1 MKLFLAFCATLAALL
16 TLACSDSK
24 GEGGEVTVTL
34 DEWSITVDK
43 ESAPEGPIEF
53 TIKNEGDREHDL
65 VILQTEVAPDD
76 LPTNEDGSADL
87 DTPDV
92 DEVHTIDDIED
103 GDETSRTYTL
113 DAGSYVLIDN
123 RVEEID
129 GEKVAFYDQ
138 GMRVGFTLTPDES
151 E

>member
-1 MKLFLAFCATLAALL
+1 MKLFLAFCAALAALL

-34 DEWSITVDK
+34 NEWSITVDK
-43 ESAPEGPIEF
+43 DSLPEGPIEF
-53 TIKNEGDREHDL
+53 NIRNEGERQHDL
-65 VILQTEVAPDD
+65 VLLRTEIAADD
-76 LPTNEDGSADL
+76 LPTNDDGSADL
-87 DTPDV
+87 DAPDV
-92 DEVHTIDDIED
+92 EEVQSVDDIED
-103 GDETSRTYTL
+103 GDDTSRTYTL

-129 GEKVAFYDQ
+129 GEEVAFYDQ
-138 GMRVGFTLTPDES
+138 GMRVGFTLTPDEG